1 MKALLCTTSLVIA
14 FAGPATSETIRFATF
29 NASMNRADPGALK
42 SDLESGTNG
51 QIQAVA
57 EIIQRVDPDV
67 LLVNEFDYDPD
78 NPALFAANYL
88 SVPQNVSGRGPT
100 GPVPCSSDRQPTPRR
115 LQRVQGVRM
124 QPRDKAEQTMTIS
137 AISPS
142 TPQTSPMETPAI
154 CGSTTFFPRRT

>member
-14 FAGPATSETIRFATF
+14 FAGPATSETIRSATF

-51 QIQAVA
+51 QIQALA
-57 EIIQRVDPDV
+57 ETIQRVDPDV

-88 SVPQNVSGRGPT
+88 SVPQNVSGRARPGRSLAHRI
-100 GPVPCSSDRQPTPRR
+100 GNR
-115 LQRVQGVRM
+115 
-124 QPRDKAEQTMTIS
+124 PRDDSSECRGS
-137 AISPS
+137 GCSR
-142 TPQTSPMETPAI
+142 ET
-154 CGSTTFFPRRT
+154 RRSKR